1 MTSLNAVVVSIRL
14 VVSAVVQRLLFDL
27 VGAEGLFKIGQLR
40 SLTQLLTSLTSLGVF
55 NGVVKYLS
63 EYKDDKPKLQQ
74 LFSTA
79 FVFMV
84 VGTLLSGLVIF
95 IFASPISNY
104 LFTDSVDYSFVIRFV
119 ALVAPSIAVQRV
131 FSGVVN
137 GLSEYKKFAK
147 IELISYLIS
156 IVLLV
161 VCLYQYNLS
170 GVLIAIALAP
180 AIQVIVVV
188 AIFYKLLNQYVQFSK
203 LKFQTPFLKNLLA
216 FTLMSFVATILLH
229 FVEIDIR
236 SMLAEKMSER
246 DAGVWTNITFISRNY
261 MVFSGSLFSLYVLPK
276 FAGIYT
282 GKAFKNEVYSIYK
295 TLLPIFG
302 LGMLVVFF
310 GKSIIIQL
318 LYPGLDEMLP
328 LFKWQLLGDFI
339 RLASLVLAHQFLA
352 KKMVRNFIFSEL
364 LSLGLFYGFANY
376 LVTQYGVEGIV
387 MGHFL
392 RYIIYFIVVIFLVW
406 RYFNNQKTSQEDTT
420 SIA

>member
-1 MTSLNAVVVSIRL
+1 
-14 VVSAVVQRLLFDL
+14 
-27 VGAEGLFKIGQLR
+27 
-40 SLTQLLTSLTSLGVF
+40 
-55 NGVVKYLS
+55 
-63 EYKDDKPKLQQ
+63 
-74 LFSTA
+74 
-79 FVFMV
+79 
-84 VGTLLSGLVIF
+84 
-95 IFASPISNY
+95 
-104 LFTDSVDYSFVIRFV
+104 
-119 ALVAPSIAVQRV
+119 
-131 FSGVVN
+131 
-137 GLSEYKKFAK
+137 
-147 IELISYLIS
+147 
-156 IVLLV
+156 
-161 VCLYQYNLS
+161 
-170 GVLIAIALAP
+170 
-180 AIQVIVVV
+180 
-188 AIFYKLLNQYVQFSK
+188 
-203 LKFQTPFLKNLLA
+203 
-216 FTLMSFVATILLH
+216 

-376 LVTQYGVEGIV
+376 LVTQYGLEGIV

-406 RYFNNQKTSQEDTT
+406 RYFNNQKISQEDTT

>member
-1 MTSLNAVVVSIRL
+1 MTSSYAVVASIRL
-14 VVSAVVQRLLFDL
+14 LVSAVVQRLLFDL

-63 EYKDDKPKLQQ
+63 EYKEDKPKLQE

-79 FVFMV
+79 FVFMII
-84 VGTLLSGLVIF
+84 GTLLSSVLLF
-95 IFASPISNY
+95 FFASPISNY
-104 LFTDSVDYSFVIRFV
+104 LFTDSIDYSFVIKFV
-119 ALVAPSIAVQRV
+119 AVLAPTIAIQRV
-131 FSGVVN
+131 FIGVVN

-147 IELISYLIS
+147 IELISYLFS

-170 GVLIAIALAP
+170 GALLAIVLAP
-180 AIQVIVVV
+180 AIQVLVVLV
-188 AIFYKLLNQYVQFSK
+188 IFYKLLNEYVQFSK
-203 LKFQTPFLKNLLA
+203 LKFKTPFLKNLLA

-236 SMLAEKMSER
+236 SMLAEKMSEK

-282 GKAFKNEVYSIYK
+282 GKAFKKEVLSIYK

-302 LGMLVVFF
+302 LGMMLVFF
-310 GKSIIIQL
+310 GKSIIVHL

-376 LVTQYGVEGIV
+376 LVAQYGLEGIV
-387 MGHFL
+387 IGHFL
-392 RYIIYFIVVIFLVW
+392 RYIIYFIVVVFLVW
-406 RYFNNQKTSQEDTT
+406 RYFKNQKTQDLDPA
-420 SIA
+420 IVV